1 MPLHHRVMRTSTSS
15 EAGDC
20 PQAPG
25 SRCSTVARALH
36 RACVIVGGLARF
48 AAHSGL
54 TEEELGRWMGG
65 NGEPPEWLFL
75 MAVEI
80 ILLDLDAPARGH

>member
-1 MPLHHRVMRTSTSS
+1 MRMSTTS

-25 SRCSTVARALH
+25 SRHSTYARALH
-36 RACVIVGGLARF
+36 RACMIVGGLPRF
-48 AAHSGL
+48 AAQSGL
-54 TEEELGRWMGG
+54 GEAELCRWMAGE
-65 NGEPPEWLFL
+65 GEPPEWLFL